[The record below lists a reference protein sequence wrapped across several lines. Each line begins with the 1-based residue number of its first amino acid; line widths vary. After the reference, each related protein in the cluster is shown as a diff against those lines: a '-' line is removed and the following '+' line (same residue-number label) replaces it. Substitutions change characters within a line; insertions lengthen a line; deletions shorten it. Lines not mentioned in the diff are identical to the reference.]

1 VLDSP
6 YRGLEQGDV
15 FLQAVD
21 AQGQVAK
28 PDPRQVAFPVTDE
41 ITQAAAE
48 GGDPFFTDAVIE
60 DTHVLQLVV
69 PVGGGYALQL
79 IRPLEEVDR
88 LLDRIGI
95 VLQDGGIEGELTVA
109 EAIEAQRRPYR
120 SPMSAD
126 EAIDLVDLREKR
138 DQRIKRLSGGQRRRL
153 DLALG
158 MVGNPDLL
166 FLDEPTTGFD
176 PAARRRSWE
185 AIRGLSAKGT
195 TVVLTTHYLEEA
207 QELADRVIVMA
218 GGRIV
223 ADGPPDTLGERN
235 PGVATIRFTV
245 DPLRATDLGMEAVD
259 GRVEIETDDPVRTIH
274 EITTKA
280 LDNDI
285 PLRNLEVSRLSLEEA
300 YLRLVSP
307 RE

>member
-1 VLDSP
+1 MTAVKVRELRKSYGP
-6 YRGLEQGDV
+6 VEAVRGID
-15 FLQAVD
+15 
-21 AQGQVAK
+21 
-28 PDPRQVAFPVTDE
+28 
-41 ITQAAAE
+41 
-48 GGDPFFTDAVIE
+48 FTIE
-60 DTHVLQLVV
+60 DGEVVAILGPNGAGKTTTVEMIEGFRRPDTGSIEVLGQD
-69 PVGGGYALQL
+69 PANRGA
-79 IRPLEEVDR
+79 R

-95 VLQDGGIEGELTVA
+95 VLQDGGIEGELTVE

-126 EAIDLVDLREKR
+126 EAIDLVDLGEKR

-218 GGRIV
+218 GGLIV

-235 PGVATIRFTV
+235 PGVATISFSV
-245 DPLRATDLGMEAVD
+245 DPLRATDLGMVAVD
-259 GRVEIETDDPVRTIH
+259 GGRVEIETDDPVRTIH
-274 EITTKA
+274 EITTRA

>member
-1 VLDSP
+1 MTAVKVRELRKSYGP
-6 YRGLEQGDV
+6 VEAVRGID
-15 FLQAVD
+15 
-21 AQGQVAK
+21 
-28 PDPRQVAFPVTDE
+28 
-41 ITQAAAE
+41 
-48 GGDPFFTDAVIE
+48 FTIE
-60 DTHVLQLVV
+60 DGEVVAILGPNGAGKTTTVEMIEGFRRPDTGSIEVLGQD
-69 PVGGGYALQL
+69 PANRGT
-79 IRPLEEVDR
+79 R

-95 VLQDGGIEGELTVA
+95 VLQDGGIEGELTVE

-138 DQRIKRLSGGQRRRL
+138 HQRIKRLSGGQRRRL

-176 PAARRRSWE
+176 PAARPRSWE

-235 PGVATIRFTV
+235 PGVATISFTV
-245 DPLRATDLGMEAVD
+245 DPLRTTDLGIAAVD
-259 GRVEIETDDPVRTIH
+259 GGRVEIETDDPVRTIH

>member
-1 VLDSP
+1 VTVRELRKSYGP
-6 YRGLEQGDV
+6 VEAVRGID
-15 FLQAVD
+15 
-21 AQGQVAK
+21 
-28 PDPRQVAFPVTDE
+28 
-41 ITQAAAE
+41 
-48 GGDPFFTDAVIE
+48 FTIE
-60 DTHVLQLVV
+60 DGEVVAILGPNGAGKTTTVEMIEGFRRPDTGSIEVLGQD
-69 PVGGGYALQL
+69 PANRGAH
-79 IRPLEEVDR
+79 

-95 VLQDGGIEGELTVA
+95 VLQDGGIEGELTVE

-235 PGVATIRFTV
+235 PGVATISFTV

>member
-1 VLDSP
+1 MTAVKVRELRKSYGP
-6 YRGLEQGDV
+6 VEAVRGID
-15 FLQAVD
+15 
-21 AQGQVAK
+21 
-28 PDPRQVAFPVTDE
+28 
-41 ITQAAAE
+41 
-48 GGDPFFTDAVIE
+48 FTIE
-60 DTHVLQLVV
+60 DGEVVAILGPNGAGKTTTVEMIEGFRRPDSGSIEVLGED
-69 PVGGGYALQL
+69 PGRRGA
-79 IRPLEEVDR
+79 D

-95 VLQDGGIEGELTVA
+95 VLQDGGIEGELTVE
-109 EAIEAQRRPYR
+109 EAIEAQRRPYG

-126 EAIDLVDLREKR
+126 EAIGLVDLAEKR

-218 GGRIV
+218 GGLIV

-235 PGVATIRFTV
+235 PGVATISFTI
-245 DPLRATDLGMEAVD
+245 DPLRASDLGVAAVD
-259 GRVEIETDDPVRTIH
+259 GGRVEVETHDPVRTIH

-285 PLRNLEVSRLSLEEA
+285 PLHNLEVSRLSL
-300 YLRLVSP
+300 
-307 RE
+307 

>member
-1 VLDSP
+1 VTAVKVRELRKSYGP
-6 YRGLEQGDV
+6 VEAVRGID
-15 FLQAVD
+15 
-21 AQGQVAK
+21 
-28 PDPRQVAFPVTDE
+28 
-41 ITQAAAE
+41 
-48 GGDPFFTDAVIE
+48 FTIE
-60 DTHVLQLVV
+60 DGEVVAILGPNGAGKTTTVEMIEGFRRPDTGSIEVLGQD
-69 PVGGGYALQL
+69 PANRGA
-79 IRPLEEVDR
+79 R

-95 VLQDGGIEGELTVA
+95 VLQDGGIEGELTVE

-126 EAIDLVDLREKR
+126 EAIDLVDLGEKR

-218 GGRIV
+218 EGLIV

-235 PGVATIRFTV
+235 PGVATISFSV
-245 DPLRATDLGMEAVD
+245 DPLRATDLGMVAVD
-259 GRVEIETDDPVRTIH
+259 GGRVEIETDDPVRTIH

>member
-1 VLDSP
+1 VTAVEVRELRKSYGP
-6 YRGLEQGDV
+6 VGAVRGID
-15 FLQAVD
+15 
-21 AQGQVAK
+21 
-28 PDPRQVAFPVTDE
+28 
-41 ITQAAAE
+41 
-48 GGDPFFTDAVIE
+48 FTIE
-60 DTHVLQLVV
+60 DGEVVAILGPNGAGKTTTVEMIEGFRRPDTGSIEVLGQD
-69 PVGGGYALQL
+69 PANRGA
-79 IRPLEEVDR
+79 R

-95 VLQDGGIEGELTVA
+95 VLQDGGIEGELTVE

-126 EAIDLVDLREKR
+126 EAIDLVDLGEKR

-218 GGRIV
+218 EGSIV

-235 PGVATIRFTV
+235 PGVATIRFSV
-245 DPLRATDLGMEAVD
+245 DPLRATDLGMVAVD
-259 GRVEIETDDPVRTIH
+259 GGRVEIETDDPVRTIH

>member
-1 VLDSP
+1 MTAVKVRELRKSYGP
-6 YRGLEQGDV
+6 VEAVRGID
-15 FLQAVD
+15 
-21 AQGQVAK
+21 
-28 PDPRQVAFPVTDE
+28 
-41 ITQAAAE
+41 
-48 GGDPFFTDAVIE
+48 FTIE
-60 DTHVLQLVV
+60 DGEVVAILGPNGAGKTTTVEMIEGFRRPDTGSIEVLGQD
-69 PVGGGYALQL
+69 PANRGA
-79 IRPLEEVDR
+79 R

-95 VLQDGGIEGELTVA
+95 VLQDGGIEGELTVE

-126 EAIDLVDLREKR
+126 EAIDLVDLGEKR

-218 GGRIV
+218 GGLIV

-235 PGVATIRFTV
+235 PGVATISFSV
-245 DPLRATDLGMEAVD
+245 DPLRATDLGMVAVD
-259 GRVEIETDDPVRTIH
+259 GGRVEIETDDPVRTIH

>member
-1 VLDSP
+1 MTAVKVRELRKSYGP
-6 YRGLEQGDV
+6 VEAVRGID
-15 FLQAVD
+15 
-21 AQGQVAK
+21 
-28 PDPRQVAFPVTDE
+28 
-41 ITQAAAE
+41 
-48 GGDPFFTDAVIE
+48 FTIE
-60 DTHVLQLVV
+60 DGEVVAILGPNGAGKTTTVEMIEGFRRPDTGSIEVLGQD
-69 PVGGGYALQL
+69 PANRGA
-79 IRPLEEVDR
+79 R

-235 PGVATIRFTV
+235 PGVATISFSV
-245 DPLRATDLGMEAVD
+245 DPLRTTDLGIDAGD
-259 GRVEIETDDPVRTIH
+259 GGRVEIETNDPVRTIH

>member
-1 VLDSP
+1 VTAVKVRELRKSYGP
-6 YRGLEQGDV
+6 VGAVRGID
-15 FLQAVD
+15 
-21 AQGQVAK
+21 
-28 PDPRQVAFPVTDE
+28 
-41 ITQAAAE
+41 
-48 GGDPFFTDAVIE
+48 FTIE
-60 DTHVLQLVV
+60 DGEVVAILGPNGAGKTTTVEMIEGFRRPDTGSIEVLGQD
-69 PVGGGYALQL
+69 PANRGA
-79 IRPLEEVDR
+79 R

-95 VLQDGGIEGELTVA
+95 VLQDGGIEGELTVE

-126 EAIDLVDLREKR
+126 EAIDLVDLGEKR

-218 GGRIV
+218 EGSIV

-235 PGVATIRFTV
+235 PGVATIRFSV
-245 DPLRATDLGMEAVD
+245 DPLRATDLGMVAVD
-259 GRVEIETDDPVRTIH
+259 GGRVEIETDDPVRTIH

>member
-1 VLDSP
+1 MTAVKVRELRKSYGP
-6 YRGLEQGDV
+6 VEAVRGID
-15 FLQAVD
+15 
-21 AQGQVAK
+21 
-28 PDPRQVAFPVTDE
+28 
-41 ITQAAAE
+41 
-48 GGDPFFTDAVIE
+48 FTIE
-60 DTHVLQLVV
+60 DGEVVAILGPNGAGKTTTVEMIEGFRRPDTGSIEVLGQD
-69 PVGGGYALQL
+69 PA
-79 IRPLEEVDR
+79 IRGAR

-95 VLQDGGIEGELTVA
+95 VLQDGGIEGELTVE

-138 DQRIKRLSGGQRRRL
+138 HQRIKRLSGGQRRRL

-235 PGVATIRFTV
+235 PGVATISFTV
-245 DPLRATDLGMEAVD
+245 DPLRTTDLGIAAVD
-259 GRVEIETDDPVRTIH
+259 GGRVEIETDDPVRTIH

>member
-1 VLDSP
+1 MTAVKVRELRKSYGP
-6 YRGLEQGDV
+6 VEAVRGID
-15 FLQAVD
+15 
-21 AQGQVAK
+21 
-28 PDPRQVAFPVTDE
+28 
-41 ITQAAAE
+41 
-48 GGDPFFTDAVIE
+48 FTIE
-60 DTHVLQLVV
+60 DGEVVAILGPNGAGKTTTVEMIEGFRRPDTGSIEVLGQD
-69 PVGGGYALQL
+69 PANRGA
-79 IRPLEEVDR
+79 R

-95 VLQDGGIEGELTVA
+95 VLQDGGIEGELTVE

-126 EAIDLVDLREKR
+126 EAIDLVDLGEKR

-176 PAARRRSWE
+176 PAARRRSWQ

-218 GGRIV
+218 EGLIV

-235 PGVATIRFTV
+235 PGVATISFSV
-245 DPLRATDLGMEAVD
+245 DPLRATDLGMVAVD
-259 GRVEIETDDPVRTIH
+259 GGRVEIETDDPVRTIH

>member
-1 VLDSP
+1 VTAVKVRELRKSYGP
-6 YRGLEQGDV
+6 VEAVRGID
-15 FLQAVD
+15 
-21 AQGQVAK
+21 
-28 PDPRQVAFPVTDE
+28 
-41 ITQAAAE
+41 
-48 GGDPFFTDAVIE
+48 FTIE
-60 DTHVLQLVV
+60 DGEVVAILGPNGAGKTTTVEMIEGFRRPDTGSIEVLGQD
-69 PVGGGYALQL
+69 PANRGA
-79 IRPLEEVDR
+79 R

-235 PGVATIRFTV
+235 PGVATISFSV
-245 DPLRATDLGMEAVD
+245 DPLRTTDLGIDAGD
-259 GRVEIETDDPVRTIH
+259 GGRVEIETNDPVRTIH

>member
-1 VLDSP
+1 MTAVKVRELRKSYGP
-6 YRGLEQGDV
+6 VEAVRGID
-15 FLQAVD
+15 
-21 AQGQVAK
+21 
-28 PDPRQVAFPVTDE
+28 
-41 ITQAAAE
+41 
-48 GGDPFFTDAVIE
+48 FTIE
-60 DTHVLQLVV
+60 DGEVVAILGPNGAGKTTTVEMIEGFRRPDTGSIEVLGQD
-69 PVGGGYALQL
+69 PANRGA
-79 IRPLEEVDR
+79 R

-95 VLQDGGIEGELTVA
+95 VLQEGGIEGELTVA

-218 GGRIV
+218 GGLIV

-235 PGVATIRFTV
+235 PGVATISFSI
-245 DPLRATDLGMEAVD
+245 DPLRATDLGMVAVD
-259 GRVEIETDDPVRTIH
+259 GGRVEIETDDPVRTIH

-280 LDNDI
+280 LDNDV